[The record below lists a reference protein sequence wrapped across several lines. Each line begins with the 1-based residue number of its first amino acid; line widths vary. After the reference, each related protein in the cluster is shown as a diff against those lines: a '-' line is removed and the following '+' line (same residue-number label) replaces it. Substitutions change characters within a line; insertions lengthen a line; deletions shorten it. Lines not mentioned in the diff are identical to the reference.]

1 MIKKIK
7 FIALSV
13 MIAVTAITGAGVYNQ
28 TAKADETA
36 KTLSLYD
43 AVKNTAENNGAL
55 ISGETF
61 DYTVGVSEHTVTNNA
76 VSNDF
81 VFKSFDNFDK
91 ELPRLKFGNWKP
103 TETAALSGTPYGPQI
118 NVNASYSDA
127 NGIIRV
133 NRAESVSV
141 KFVFKKNAKL
151 SVTHD
156 EITGIVGTDKDIRIR
171 IYTETDGKQ
180 TLVTQN
186 PLYSGSSAREAN
198 SLGAEI
204 NVKSGTTVYYE
215 YGAVG
220 GWEKTLKAKTLG
232 SGMFVNFTA
241 DTESYDNSFGL
252 TLNGMA
258 EATATNGF
266 NSVEYNETV
275 DFSVK
280 HGKLGAEVP
289 FDVTGTNLMQTT
301 ERNDGGTY
309 ASVYFK
315 YVDTLMRTNGE
326 KDVIVVELT
335 FKKNVKI
342 TVGSAAINSPT
353 NGTAY
358 YKYYVKR
365 VSDGENFYKNL
376 ETFKITTTAAEE
388 NAIGFTASVTAGDS
402 FVAVIYGSNCTTNIF
417 LQPDFEINEKG
428 YNESEAFDFTETIEF
443 AGFVKEQKAEI
454 KRKYDELFSD
464 TYETAYLEK
473 LYNDFITETDKAETK
488 EEVKAAADKFNAL
501 INDVETKTQVT
512 AAIEA
517 AKTRVNDYV
526 SALDKNKYSE
536 KSYNEILSIKGKGLL
551 DIESVKTSTAA
562 KTKADEIIGEI
573 GLLPVLEV
581 DNTPLIITIIALAVI
596 LGAAAVTTVVILKR
610 RKKTK

>member
-13 MIAVTAITGAGVYNQ
+13 MLAVTAVTGAGVYSQ

-91 ELPRLKFGNWKP
+91 ELPRLKFSSWKQ
-103 TETAALSGTPYGPQI
+103 TETAALSGNPYGPQI

-133 NRAESVSV
+133 NRAEGVSV
-141 KFVFKKNAKL
+141 KLLFKKNAKL

-156 EITGIVGTDKDIRIR
+156 EITGIVATDKDIRIR

-186 PLYSGSSAREAN
+186 PLYSGNSAREAN

-326 KDVIVVELT
+326 KDVIVVELA

-342 TVGSAAINSPT
+342 MVKSDEIKSPT

-376 ETFKITTTAAEE
+376 ETFKITNTAAEE

-402 FVAVIYGSNCTTNIF
+402 FVAVIYGSNCTTNIY
-417 LQPDFEINEKG
+417 LQPDFKIDEKG
-428 YNESEAFDFTETIEF
+428 YNESESFDFTETIEF
-443 AGFVKEQKAEI
+443 AGFVKEQKTEI

-517 AKTRVNDYV
+517 AKTRLNDYV

-536 KSYNEILSIKGKGLL
+536 KDYNEILSIKEKGLSE
-551 DIESVKTSTAA
+551 IESVKTSTAA

-581 DNTPLIITIIALAVI
+581 DNTPLIITIIVLAVI

>member
-13 MIAVTAITGAGVYNQ
+13 MIAVTAITGAVVYNQ

-55 ISGETF
+55 ISGEAF

-81 VFKSFDNFDK
+81 VFKSFDSFDK
-91 ELPRLKFGNWKP
+91 ELPKLKFSNWKP
-103 TETAALSGTPYGPQI
+103 TETAALSGNPYGPQI

-141 KFVFKKNAKL
+141 KLVFKKNAKL
-151 SVTHD
+151 SVTHG

-186 PLYSGSSAREAN
+186 PLYSGNSTREAN

-342 TVGSAAINSPT
+342 TVKSDAIKSPT

-376 ETFKITTTAAEE
+376 ETFKITNTAAEE

-402 FVAVIYGSNCTTNIF
+402 FVAVIYGSNCTTNIY

-536 KSYNEILSIKGKGLL
+536 KSYNEILSIKGKGLSE
-551 DIESVKTSTAA
+551 IESVKTSTAA

-573 GLLPVLEV
+573 NLLPVLEV
-581 DNTPLIITIIALAVI
+581 DNTPLIITLIVIAVI
-596 LGAAAVTTVVILKR
+596 LAAAATTVVILKR

>member
-36 KTLSLYD
+36 KTLALYD

-376 ETFKITTTAAEE
+376 ETFKITNTAAEE

>member
-13 MIAVTAITGAGVYNQ
+13 MIAVTAITGAVVYNQ

-55 ISGETF
+55 ITGEAF

-81 VFKSFDNFDK
+81 VFKSFDSFDK
-91 ELPRLKFGNWKP
+91 ELPKLKFTDWKP
-103 TETAALSGTPYGPQI
+103 TETAALSGNPYGPQI

-141 KFVFKKNAKL
+141 KLVFKKNAKL
-151 SVTHD
+151 SVTHG

-186 PLYSGSSAREAN
+186 PLYSGNSAREAN

-301 ERNDGGTY
+301 ERNDVGTY

-342 TVGSAAINSPT
+342 TAKSDAIKSPT

-376 ETFKITTTAAEE
+376 ETFKITNTAAEE

-402 FVAVIYGSNCTTNIF
+402 FVAVIYGSNCTTNIY

-473 LYNDFITETDKAETK
+473 LYNDFITETEKAETK

-536 KSYNEILSIKGKGLL
+536 KSYNEILSIKGKGLSE
-551 DIESVKTSTAA
+551 IESVKTSTAA

-573 GLLPVLEV
+573 NLLPVLEV
-581 DNTPLIITIIALAVI
+581 DNTPLIITLIVIAVI
-596 LGAAAVTTVVILKR
+596 LAAAVTTVVILRR

>member
-13 MIAVTAITGAGVYNQ
+13 MIAVTAITGAGVYKQAANAAG
-28 TAKADETA
+28 TAD
-36 KTLSLYD
+36 TLSLYD

-55 ISGETF
+55 ITGETF

-91 ELPRLKFGNWKP
+91 ELPKLKFTDWKQ
-103 TETAALSGTPYGPQI
+103 TETAALSGNPYGPQI

-133 NRAESVSV
+133 NRAEGVSV
-141 KFVFKKNAKL
+141 KLVFKKNAKL

-186 PLYSGSSAREAN
+186 PLYSGKNTREAN

-309 ASVYFK
+309 ASVYFR

-365 VSDGENFYKNL
+365 VSGGENFYKNL
-376 ETFKITTTAAEE
+376 ETFKITNTAAEE
-388 NAIGFTASVTAGDS
+388 NEIGLTASVTAGDS

-536 KSYNEILSIKGKGLL
+536 KDYNEILSIKEKGLSE
-551 DIESVKTSTAA
+551 IEGVKTSTAA

-573 GLLPVLEV
+573 NLLPVLEV
-581 DNTPLIITIIALAVI
+581 NNTPLIITIIVLAVV

>member
-289 FDVTGTNLMQTT
+289 FDVTGTNLIQTT

-376 ETFKITTTAAEE
+376 ETFKITNTAAEE

>member
-1 MIKKIK
+1 MIKKVK

-13 MIAVTAITGAGVYNQ
+13 MLAVTAVTGAVVYNQ
-28 TAKADETA
+28 TAKADETT

-91 ELPRLKFGNWKP
+91 ELPKLKFTDWKP
-103 TETAALSGTPYGPQI
+103 TETAALSGNPYGPQI

-141 KFVFKKNAKL
+141 KLVFKKNAKL

-180 TLVTQN
+180 TLVVQN
-186 PLYSGSSAREAN
+186 PLYAGSSAREAN

-289 FDVTGTNLMQTT
+289 FDVTGTNLVQTT

-342 TVGSAAINSPT
+342 TVKSAAINSPT

-376 ETFKITTTAAEE
+376 ETFKITNTAAEE

-443 AGFVKEQKAEI
+443 TGFVKEQKAEI

-512 AAIEA
+512 AEIEA

-536 KSYNEILSIKGKGLL
+536 KSYNEILSIKEKGLL
-551 DIESVKTSTAA
+551 EIESVKTSTAA

-581 DNTPLIITIIALAVI
+581 NNTPLIITLIVIAVI
-596 LGAAAVTTVVILKR
+596 LAAAATTVVILKR

>member
-376 ETFKITTTAAEE
+376 ETFKITNTAAEE

>member
-365 VSDGENFYKNL
+365 VSDGENFYKDL
-376 ETFKITTTAAEE
+376 ETFKITNTAAEE

>member
-13 MIAVTAITGAGVYNQ
+13 MIAVTAITGAGVYKQAANAAG
-28 TAKADETA
+28 TAD
-36 KTLSLYD
+36 TLSLYD

-55 ISGETF
+55 ITGETF
-61 DYTVGVSEHTVTNNA
+61 DYTVGVSEHTVTNNV

-81 VFKSFDNFDK
+81 VFKSFDSFDK
-91 ELPRLKFGNWKP
+91 ELPKLKFTDWKQ
-103 TETAALSGTPYGPQI
+103 TETAALSGNPYGPQI
-118 NVNASYSDA
+118 NVNSAYSDS

-141 KFVFKKNAKL
+141 KLVFKKNAKL

-156 EITGIVGTDKDIRIR
+156 EITGIIDTDKDIRIR

-365 VSDGENFYKNL
+365 VSGGENFYKNL
-376 ETFKITTTAAEE
+376 ETFKITNTAAEE

-428 YNESEAFDFTETIEF
+428 YNESETFDFTETIEF
-443 AGFVKEQKAEI
+443 AGYVKEQKTET

-501 INDVETKTQVT
+501 IDDVETKTQVT
-512 AAIEA
+512 AAIDT

-536 KSYNEILSIKGKGLL
+536 EVYNEILSIKEKGLSE
-551 DIESVKTSTAA
+551 IEGVKTSTAA

-573 GLLPVLEV
+573 NLLPVLEV
-581 DNTPLIITIIALAVI
+581 NNTPLIITLIVIAVI
-596 LGAAAVTTVVILKR
+596 LAAAAATTVVILKG

>member
-103 TETAALSGTPYGPQI
+103 TETAAVSGTPYGPQI

-376 ETFKITTTAAEE
+376 ETFKITNTAAEE